1 MRLHVI
7 NAFNGSTARCGSAES
22 GAAIHGRSG
31 GFNAKGKIS
40 RSSPGEN
47 NVTWPFQTEIF
58 HFNVF
63 ESMRASDDYLLAMA
77 YRVSRKAQVTNCK
90 CEISFRKAHPKS
102 IPRLIP
108 EKMQE

>member
-1 MRLHVI
+1 MLLMPLTAPPLGADQQNQVPQFTAVQEALTPKEKFPGLRL
-7 NAFNGSTARCGSAES
+7 E
-22 GAAIHGRSG
+22 
-31 GFNAKGKIS
+31 KIM
-40 RSSPGEN
+40 SPGHSRRR
-47 NVTWPFQTEIF
+47 FF

-77 YRVSRKAQVTNCK
+77 YRVFRKAQVTKCK

-108 EKMQE
+108 GKMQE